1 MKQIYRTT
9 IQGQVLESDS
19 LRDLLAR
26 AVSQMR
32 EMKRRM
38 KVASGP
44 RTEQASGLRPISA
57 LASGSRISK
66 QTE

>member
-9 IQGQVLESDS
+9 IQGQILESDS

-44 RTEQASGLRPISA
+44 RAEADSGPRPISA
-57 LASGSRISK
+57 LASGTRGAR